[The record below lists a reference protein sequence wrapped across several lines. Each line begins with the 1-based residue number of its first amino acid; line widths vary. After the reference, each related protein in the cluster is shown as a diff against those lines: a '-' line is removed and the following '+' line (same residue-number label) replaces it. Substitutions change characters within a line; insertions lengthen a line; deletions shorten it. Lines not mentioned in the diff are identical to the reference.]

1 MSRYKL
7 SFPDFG
13 AIWPKIPTDLFG
25 GLRLSEIFPRVPG
38 LQAIS
43 ALNPVPGHI
52 ATAVETA
59 AVPVS
64 RALSPYEIE
73 EIARRIAGE
82 MSKGGRRRKVQSVV
96 DVEVMEAVAEVAQSI
111 KNQRYEGSS
120 KRGRPSKVDHLVQE
134 MGRRAASD
142 ELHSTFEEELKY
154 LRAWM
159 KSHLPPQH
167 RPTTK
172 TLYNESAMLKAAYSE
187 LKLARNVL

>member
-7 SFPDFG
+7 SVPDFG

-25 GLRLSEIFPRVPG
+25 GLQLSKIFPRVQG

-64 RALSPYEIE
+64 CALSPYEIA
-73 EIARRIAGE
+73 EIARRIAAE

-96 DVEVMEAVAEVAQSI
+96 DVEVIEAVVEVAQSI
-111 KNQRYEGSS
+111 ENQQYEGSS

-134 MGRRAASD
+134 MRRRAASD
-142 ELHSTFEEELKY
+142 ELHSTFEGELKY

>member
-7 SFPDFG
+7 SVPDFG

-25 GLRLSEIFPRVPG
+25 GLQLSKIFPRVPG

-64 RALSPYEIE
+64 RALSPYEID
-73 EIARRIAGE
+73 EIARRIAAE

-96 DVEVMEAVAEVAQSI
+96 DVEVIEAVVEVAQSI
-111 KNQRYEGSS
+111 ENQQYEVSS

-134 MGRRAASD
+134 MRRRAASD
-142 ELHSTFEEELKY
+142 ELHSTFEGELKY